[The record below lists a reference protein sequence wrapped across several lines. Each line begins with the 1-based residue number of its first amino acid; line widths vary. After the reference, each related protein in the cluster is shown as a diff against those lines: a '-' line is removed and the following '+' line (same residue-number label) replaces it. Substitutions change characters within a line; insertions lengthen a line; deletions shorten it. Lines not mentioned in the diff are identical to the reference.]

1 MTDGPSRR
9 AYLGGMGALL
19 AAGLAGCSNA
29 LGDTDG
35 TATGNETTTNATT
48 TTNTTSPTTA
58 ANATRSANGTT
69 SPYTRVYRDTIQ
81 SVVLIDATTP
91 AGPATGS
98 GFVYRNGYVVTNEH
112 VVSEASS
119 VRVRFAEGGWRSA
132 SVVGTD
138 VSSDLAVLEVSNK
151 PGSATALPLV
161 ETRPPIGTE
170 VVAIGNPYGRFDGS
184 ASAGIVSGV
193 NRSIPAQNG
202 YTIPD
207 AIQTDAAVNPGN
219 SGGPLMDLD
228 SRVVG
233 VINSGGGE
241 NIAFAISAA
250 LVERVVPALIED
262 GTYAHA
268 YLGVASATMTPS
280 LAEANGLDRTRG
292 VYVDAVSRD
301 GPAAGV
307 LQGTEGRQQV
317 EGGAVPTGGDV
328 IVGVGGTAIDTRQEL
343 SSYLALNTSPGET
356 VPVTV
361 RRDGNRRTLDVTLGE
376 RPEREGAGIA
386 GGEPTTPGETP
397 TG

>member
-1 MTDGPSRR
+1 MSEGPSRR
-9 AYLGGMGALL
+9 EYLGGVGAVL

-29 LGDTDG
+29 LGDTEG
-35 TATGNETTTNATT
+35 TATGNETTANATP
-48 TTNTTSPTTA
+48 TTNTTT
-58 ANATRSANGTT
+58 NATRSADGTP
-69 SPYTRVYRDTIQ
+69 SPYTRVYRNTIQ

-138 VSSDLAVLEVSNK
+138 VSSDLAVLEVTNK
-151 PGSATALPLV
+151 PGYATALPLV
-161 ETRPPIGTE
+161 EEQPPIGTE

-184 ASAGIVSGV
+184 ASTGIVSGV

-207 AIQTDAAVNPGN
+207 AVQTDAAVNPGN

-307 LQGTEGRQQV
+307 LRGTQDRRRV

-328 IVGVGGTAIDTRQEL
+328 IVGVGGTGIDTRQEL
-343 SSYLALNTSPGET
+343 SSYLALNASPGET

-361 RRDGNRRTLDVTLGE
+361 RRNGNRRTLDVTLGE
-376 RPEREGAGIA
+376 RPEREGAGVA
-386 GGEPTTPGETP
+386 AGEPTTPGGTP